1 MRPIWYLFFPTI
13 LAIIA
18 TTTDY
23 LPAKMGV
30 PLSCAL
36 ILLLTLRPYWQRS
49 EKKASTDVYFV
60 IAAFLFSAAGDYFLS
75 NKSGQAFYFIIGIGL
90 YLLAHLG
97 YLGFAW
103 RNGHPHWPLFGLLL
117 LIYLPYYF
125 LLLNPA
131 IADLVLS
138 LSVLAYLLISCLVLA
153 VASGLNL
160 MQPLKA
166 VYILGIALIVLSD
179 TIISFTEFLHFR
191 ELNWL
196 ILPTYYLAH
205 LSISYALLQRERVSK
220 LRTGVS

>member
-1 MRPIWYLFFPTI
+1 MRPIWTLLFPVV

-18 TTTDY
+18 TLTDY

-36 ILLLTLRPYWQRS
+36 ILLLVLRPQWRQS
-49 EKKASTDVYFV
+49 DKKAGLDVYFV
-60 IAAFLFSAAGDYFLS
+60 IAAFLFSAVGDYFLS

-97 YLGFAW
+97 YLGYAW
-103 RNGHPHWPLFGLLL
+103 RNGRLHWPLFGLLL

-131 IADLVLS
+131 ITDPVLS

-153 VASGLNL
+153 VASGLTL
-160 MQPLKA
+160 SQPWKA
-166 VYILGIALIVLSD
+166 VYIFGIALIVLSD
-179 TIISFTEFLHFR
+179 TVISFNEFLQYK

-205 LSISYALLQRERVSK
+205 LSISYALLQWNQAGK
-220 LRTGVS
+220 LRMSVS